1 MKEFQV
7 QLAGK
12 EKEIQEAV
20 QDAIEA
26 AQKDE
31 RRLVTEYEEQIT
43 ELQRELLHREQEML
57 DFRTESEH
65 GLRELQE
72 EFNTLEASH
81 QDQVTKLEQD
91 YHGRLD
97 ELVKR
102 HEQEVCKRNFFY
114 HGCFLSV
121 VFRTSTVRHQ
131 LS

>member
-7 QLAGK
+7 QLGGK

-20 QDAIEA
+20 QDAIET

-31 RRLVTEYEEQIT
+31 RRLVNEYEEQIT
-43 ELQRELLHREQEML
+43 ELQRELLHREQEMI

-81 QDQVTKLEQD
+81 LDQVTKLEQD
-91 YHGRLD
+91 YHDRLD

-102 HEQEVCKRNFFY
+102 HEQEVSKMVWDKKKVS
-114 HGCFLSV
+114 CFI
-121 VFRTSTVRHQ
+121 
-131 LS
+131 